1 MNASSSGAGSEA
13 DDSNPGPGLTLDQR
27 IVEELLDMARWAP
40 SGDNTQPW
48 RFEILGQRHWVVHGS
63 DSRDDGVYDLDG
75 HSSQMALGALLE
87 TLAVG
92 ASRYGLTVSWER
104 RCGAAAGALAF
115 DVRSHVSGCAVDPLA
130 AFIRQRSVHRR
141 ALGTRAL
148 TAQEKQRLESSVGA
162 DHRVVWLEGLSMK
175 ARVAALMFRGAG
187 LRLSMPE
194 AYRVHRKVI
203 QWRARF
209 SEDRIPDQALGLD
222 PVTLSV
228 MRLVMHSWGRVD
240 FCNRFLAA
248 DWLPR
253 IEMEVIPS
261 LACAAHFL
269 IVANEPPSTTGQY
282 VDAGRGMQRFWL
294 TATMLGLQLQPQMTP
309 LIFARYVRDGI
320 RFSEAP
326 GMAAKAQGLRRRW
339 VDLVGEAAAERVVF
353 MGRLGEGPPASA
365 RSTRRPLKDLMRT
378 HHGGD

>member
-1 MNASSSGAGSEA
+1 M
-13 DDSNPGPGLTLDQR
+13 DQR

-48 RFEILGQRHWVVHGS
+48 RFEILGPRQWVVHGR
-63 DSRDDGVYDLDG
+63 DTRDDCVYDLDG

-104 RCGAAAGALAF
+104 RCGTAESALAF
-115 DVRSHVSGCAVDPLA
+115 DVRCHVSGCAEDPLA
-130 AFIRQRSVHRR
+130 PFIRQRSVHRR

-148 TAQEKQRLESSVGA
+148 TAQEKQRLESSVGP
-162 DHRVVWLEGLSMK
+162 DYRVVWLEGLSMRAK
-175 ARVAALMFRGAG
+175 AAALMFSSAG

-222 PVTLSV
+222 PVTLRL
-228 MRLVMHSWGRVD
+228 MRLAMHSWGRVD

-269 IVANEPPSTTGQY
+269 VVANEPQVTTDQY

-309 LIFARYVRDGI
+309 LIFARYVREGI
-320 RFSEAP
+320 QFSKAP
-326 GMAAKAQGLRRRW
+326 GMAEKAQGVRQRLA
-339 VDLVGEAAAERVVF
+339 DLVGAAAADRGVF

-365 RSTRRPLKDLMRT
+365 RSTRRPLKDLMRGQ
-378 HHGGD
+378 HHGGG